1 MVGIDALSKLLYCK
15 MQVRSGRVPCV
26 STFFPDDEARPD
38 FFSDFVV
45 DFGEVEIGGFKSVEM
60 FDFDVVSTAFGI
72 PTCFG
77 NDSIKHGVNIFVVGF
92 EVNSVVHFAVP
103 KIGCIL
109 VP

>member
-1 MVGIDALSKLLYCK
+1 MVGIDALSKLLYRK
-15 MQVRSGRVPCV
+15 MQVRSGRVPRV
-26 STFFPDDEARPD
+26 STFPDDEARPD

-77 NDSIKHGVNIFVVGF
+77 NYSVKNGVNIFVVSF
-92 EVNSVVHFAVP
+92 
-103 KIGCIL
+103 
-109 VP
+109 

>member
-26 STFFPDDEARPD
+26 STFPDDEARPD

-72 PTCFG
+72 PTGFG
-77 NDSIKHGVNIFVVGF
+77 NYSVKDRVNIFIVGF
-92 EVNSVVHFAVP
+92 
-103 KIGCIL
+103 
-109 VP
+109 